1 MAWIQVYPKL
11 VIDLET
17 TRSLDQIHRALDDVY
32 EDFKTRL
39 RRMADADPQTTI
51 VGWHFHLSTGPV
63 DEIEP

>member
-39 RRMADADPQTTI
+39 RQMADADPQTTI